1 MTASYHIEHND
12 FGVVVRGEVPLD
24 ELLTLTKKWKKQG
37 LTRMVLG
44 VASALNASF
53 AVTSPDKEQAWL
65 DHVKESAKLHANGD
79 PEREWLLGPDT
90 GTSSLT
96 IFYALTKRHAD
107 DEREVPLRDPSTPR
121 DPDDFGRC
129 RRLLKKFPE
138 WRARMPEV
146 ADRYPEWRP
155 LVRDWDKL
163 DALYEEEV
171 PNDKGK
177 APKLYEAMKACRAEV
192 GP

>member
-1 MTASYHIEHND
+1 
-12 FGVVVRGEVPLD
+12 
-24 ELLTLTKKWKKQG
+24 
-37 LTRMVLG
+37 
-44 VASALNASF
+44 
-53 AVTSPDKEQAWL
+53 
-65 DHVKESAKLHANGD
+65 
-79 PEREWLLGPDT
+79 
-90 GTSSLT
+90 
-96 IFYALTKRHAD
+96 
-107 DEREVPLRDPSTPR
+107 
-121 DPDDFGRC
+121 
-129 RRLLKKFPE
+129 
-138 WRARMPEV
+138 MPEV

>member
-12 FGVVVRGEVPLD
+12 FGVLVRGEVPLD
-24 ELLTLTKKWKKQG
+24 ELLTLMKTWKKQG

-90 GTSSLT
+90 GTS
-96 IFYALTKRHAD
+96 
-107 DEREVPLRDPSTPR
+107 
-121 DPDDFGRC
+121 
-129 RRLLKKFPE
+129 
-138 WRARMPEV
+138 
-146 ADRYPEWRP
+146 
-155 LVRDWDKL
+155 
-163 DALYEEEV
+163 
-171 PNDKGK
+171 
-177 APKLYEAMKACRAEV
+177 
-192 GP
+192 

>member
-1 MTASYHIEHND
+1 
-12 FGVVVRGEVPLD
+12 V
-24 ELLTLTKKWKKQG
+24 
-37 LTRMVLG
+37 
-44 VASALNASF
+44 
-53 AVTSPDKEQAWL
+53 SPDKEQAWL
-65 DHVKESAKLHANGD
+65 DHVKDSAKLHANGD
-79 PEREWLLGPDT
+79 PEREWLFGPDT

-96 IFYALTKRHAD
+96 IFSVLSKKHSYEALKKMN
-107 DEREVPLRDPSTPR
+107 PYDPDIPY